1 MRASRTDIT
10 KRSKCKYRRGLLN
23 TLWLAAALAGAVTGT
38 MPTSALSAPIVDYPI
53 EGTNQPIIHLFPD
66 PSGPTW
72 FIQQVNETGNDATSQ
87 FRLGRVDDA
96 GNITMSPTQPG
107 RALYTQAAPDGLGGA
122 WALRA
127 ETWTPQS
134 QTSGGL
140 THMNAG
146 GTVEGVTM
154 PPGLL
159 PDAIK
164 LGADGNAWLLGCP
177 GAPGSSEQPCSA
189 YGVSPAGKVRS
200 YPLPGISYELPTHA
214 YYAQDTITP
223 VTDGM
228 WMNPSHTSPG
238 HVAFVSY
245 SGTVSVVPLEAGL
258 EFVGPGPGDDV
269 WWQRTEAA
277 SISVGLLNPAGQVS
291 ATQTRPASF
300 SFPNASFTQAGR
312 SGSLLWSNSTPWDE
326 SQTGQVG
333 TYTATGKTEYVVP
346 KWAVS
351 VPHGEN
357 FWTGACTFGT
367 LLQQASDGG
376 LWIVSGGHPDM
387 ISYES
392 PAGAFSTFMPVPLPV
407 PKELD
412 IDDMQESSTGEL
424 WLALYTE
431 SGQTLL
437 ARADPLSPPPG
448 LPSYPGTSGA
458 GYVAETSQTGTTAAR
473 AHSRAALLR
482 ALATAH
488 ISIAGLWGAH
498 HLGHITVVFP
508 GAGSVQVAVSVTIG
522 HRGVVVAKGR
532 LARAAS
538 GRGTIVVRPTRTG
551 RGLLR
556 HRPRGRVEVLMS
568 FGGLAGGTAR
578 MTRSLKP

>member
-1 MRASRTDIT
+1 M
-10 KRSKCKYRRGLLN
+10 
-23 TLWLAAALAGAVTGT
+23 
-38 MPTSALSAPIVDYPI
+38 
-53 EGTNQPIIHLFPD
+53 
-66 PSGPTW
+66 W
-72 FIQQVNETGNDATSQ
+72 FVQQLDETGNDATSQ

-96 GNITMSPTQPG
+96 GNITVFPAQAG

-146 GTVEGVTM
+146 GRVESVTM

-164 LGADGNAWLLGCP
+164 LGTDGDAWLLGCP
-177 GAPGSSEQPCSA
+177 GAPGASEQPCSA
-189 YGVSPAGKVRS
+189 YSVSPAGKVSS
-200 YPLPGISYELPTHA
+200 YSLPSISNDLPSHA
-214 YYAQDTITP
+214 YYAQDTIEP

-238 HVAFVSY
+238 RVAFVSY
-245 SGTVSVVPLEAGL
+245 SGTVTVVPLEAGL

-277 SISVGLLNPAGQVS
+277 SITVGLLSPAGEVS

-300 SFPNASFTQAGR
+300 NFPNAYFTQAGR

-333 TYTATGKTEYVVP
+333 AYTAAGKTEYVIP

-367 LLQQASDGG
+367 QLHQASDGG

-387 ISYES
+387 VSYES
-392 PAGAFSTFMPVPLPV
+392 PSGAFSTFMPVPPPV
-407 PKELD
+407 PKELG
-412 IDDMQESSTGEL
+412 IDDMQESATGSL

-437 ARADPLSPPPG
+437 ARADSLSPPPG
-448 LPSYPGTSGA
+448 LPPYPGIGGA
-458 GYVAETSQTGTTAAR
+458 SYAEETSHTSTTTAR
-473 AHSRAALLR
+473 AEGRAALAR
-482 ALATAH
+482 ALSTAR
-488 ISIAGLWGAH
+488 ISIAGLWGAR

-508 GAGSVQVAVSVTIG
+508 GAGSVRVAVSVTVG
-522 HRGVVVAKGR
+522 HRRLVIAKGQ
-532 LARAAS
+532 LTRAAQ
-538 GRGTIVVRPTRTG
+538 GLGTITIKPTRAG
-551 RGLLR
+551 KSMLR
-556 HRPRGRVEVLMS
+556 HRPRRRVNVVMT
-568 FGGLAGGTAR
+568 FGSAAGATAR
-578 MTRSLKP
+578 ETRSVKP